1 MGEQLRWPR
10 RGEGERGVLAEACI
24 FVAHCA
30 IVVPQRIHLL
40 LQVPYSNAGQGVFT
54 ITNEEELA
62 EFMDTEFFYDK
73 FILQGLIG
81 NSKWS
86 STTKVKFL
94 RRKFQ

>member
-1 MGEQLRWPR
+1 
-10 RGEGERGVLAEACI
+10 
-24 FVAHCA
+24 
-30 IVVPQRIHLL
+30 
-40 LQVPYSNAGQGVFT
+40 VFT